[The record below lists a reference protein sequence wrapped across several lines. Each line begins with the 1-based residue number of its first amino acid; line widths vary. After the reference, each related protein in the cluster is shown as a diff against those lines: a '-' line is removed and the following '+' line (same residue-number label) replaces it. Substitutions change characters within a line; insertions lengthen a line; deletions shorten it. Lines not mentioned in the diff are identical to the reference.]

1 MGISTAYRVGE
12 HLGSIAVALSLWT
25 ASVLHRLGQVMA
37 AVTGL
42 LDCGLS
48 LSRSLLSLVGDNEPD
63 ELQRLLCWLGLI
75 HGGIAISAP
84 LPILI

>member
-12 HLGSIAVALSLWT
+12 HLGSFAVALSLGT
-25 ASVLHRLGQVMA
+25 ASVLHRLEQVRA

-48 LSRSLLSLVGDNEPD
+48 GFRSLLSLVGDDEPD
-63 ELQRLLCWLGLI
+63 QL
-75 HGGIAISAP
+75 
-84 LPILI
+84 